1 MNKALLNIK
10 GGLDFNDYLALKKQS
25 IKLKQEKVTARKK
38 KARASNMAILQ
49 HNRKPA
55 RMIANGANMQNI
67 IAATIEGGF
76 YLETNFEKKM
86 KRRK

>member
-25 IKLKQEKVTARKK
+25 AKLKQDKLIARKK
-38 KARASNMAILQ
+38 KARASN
-49 HNRKPA
+49 RPA
-55 RMIANGANMQNI
+55 LSRTPAVMIANGADMQNI
-67 IAATIEGGF
+67 ISASIEGGF

-86 KRRK
+86 KRKK